1 MYKRL
6 RVEHGAYGT
15 GIYILPDAPLATS
28 RVLMNS
34 CCLAYV
40 IHDAKLVVEHTHQLR
55 WSSTITAVGCVARN
69 HRCATG
75 CNLSFRNQLSR
86 QSALVVQ
93 NLGQGL
99 ANA

>member
-28 RVLMNS
+28 RLLMNS

-40 IHDAKLVVEHTHQLR
+40 IHDAKLVERAHTPTEMVINHYCGRMCGVRPPLR
-55 WSSTITAVGCVARN
+55 
-69 HRCATG
+69 H
-75 CNLSFRNQLSR
+75 
-86 QSALVVQ
+86 
-93 NLGQGL
+93 GL
-99 ANA
+99 QPWISEPIS